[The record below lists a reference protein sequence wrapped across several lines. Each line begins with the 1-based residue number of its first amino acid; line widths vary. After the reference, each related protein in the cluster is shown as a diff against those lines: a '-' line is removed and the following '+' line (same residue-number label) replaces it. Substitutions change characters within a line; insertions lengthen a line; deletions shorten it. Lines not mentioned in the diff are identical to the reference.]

1 MHARGQKQFQE
12 SHKRQNHAS
21 GGSSVLKKNCRSWQ
35 SILDQLQKIDDKPT
49 RTNSADSNVNAACE
63 PTAAFTTEPGKLEL
77 GFPPAAVV
85 LVPAP
90 AGAAVLVPPGAA
102 VPVPPGEAMLA
113 VVVVFAGASTLVVMA
128 FFVVGV
134 SVTTGGVKLLTVKLT
149 FEYDVLPS
157 ADVRKAL
164 KSAVAGGVTDAGT
177 IPLGTVIV

>member
-1 MHARGQKQFQE
+1 MHARGQKQLQE

-102 VPVPPGEAMLA
+102 VPVPPGEAPTD
-113 VVVVFAGASTLVVMA
+113 VVVLAGASTVVVVA
-128 FFVVGV
+128 FFVVAI

>member
-1 MHARGQKQFQE
+1 MHARGQKQLQE

-63 PTAAFTTEPGKLEL
+63 PTAALTVEPGKLEL

-85 LVPAP
+85 LAPAP

-102 VPVPPGEAMLA
+102 VPVPPGEAPTD
-113 VVVVFAGASTLVVMA
+113 VVVLAGASTVVVVA
-128 FFVVGV
+128 FFVVAI

>member
-90 AGAAVLVPPGAA
+90 AGAAVLAPPGAA
-102 VPVPPGEAMLA
+102 VPVPPGEAPTD
-113 VVVVFAGASTLVVMA
+113 VVVLAGASTVVVVA
-128 FFVVGV
+128 FFVVAI

>member
-1 MHARGQKQFQE
+1 MHARGQKQLQE

-90 AGAAVLVPPGAA
+90 AGAAVLAPPGAA
-102 VPVPPGEAMLA
+102 VPVPPGEAPTD
-113 VVVVFAGASTLVVMA
+113 VVVLAGASTVVVVA
-128 FFVVGV
+128 FFVVAI

>member
-102 VPVPPGEAMLA
+102 VPVPPGEAPTD
-113 VVVVFAGASTLVVMA
+113 VVVLAGASTVVVVA
-128 FFVVGV
+128 FFVVAI